1 MEYLDSLTDNQI
13 GILESFQNLSGE
25 DDLEKTIK
33 LLQRFNWDLEKTY
46 QYYVGGELNEEDIPA
61 AAAAA
66 ASSSRNNAN
75 RNPRRQRSSNNVN
88 NNDHPIGKLLELI
101 FSPVRVAL
109 SILKYIFNL
118 FPDSFKKLIESP
130 DARDVKSTCA
140 EKFIKYFETNYGEK
154 HPEFYRGTYKQALL
168 DIKDN
173 YQFLIVIINSPEH
186 DDTPE
191 FCRNVVASDAFI
203 NYVNEN
209 NFVVWGGSVND
220 TEGYKVNN
228 VFGATTYP
236 FVGLVGYQRK
246 RAIIAEKVEGL
257 CPVEE
262 VIEKINQKYQQ
273 LSVQL
278 QAERAEERERELS
291 RIIRQEQESAYEESL
306 RKDRERERK
315 EKEERERKQREEEL
329 ERQKQLEHERKVEEK
344 KLYKQKLAASLPPEP
359 NEDECETAQ
368 LSIRFPDGSR
378 VIRSFRADDKLQVVY
393 DFVES
398 KDLDP
403 IDILSEIV
411 LVNTFP
417 RKEYIDKDQ
426 TLEALGLCPSTSL
439 IVEEKYDD
447 DDDE

>member
-1 MEYLDSLTDNQI
+1 MEYLDSLTDNQKE
-13 GILESFQNLSGE
+13 ILESFQNLSGE

-33 LLQRFNWDLEKTY
+33 LLQRFNWDLEKAY
-46 QYYVGGELNEEDIPA
+46 QYYVGGDLNTNNSVG
-61 AAAAA
+61 
-66 ASSSRNNAN
+66 SSSSNLINNRENSTYEINAN
-75 RNPRRQRSSNNVN
+75 
-88 NNDHPIGKLLELI
+88 HPIGQFLQLL

-118 FPDSFKKLIESP
+118 FPNSVKKLIEGPESSRN
-130 DARDVKSTCA
+130 ARLTCA
-140 EKFIKYFETNYGEK
+140 EKFIQYYEENYGEK

-173 YQFLIVIINSPEH
+173 FQILIVIVNSPEH

-191 FCRNVVASDAFI
+191 FCRNVLGSDVFI
-203 NYVNEN
+203 NYVQNK
-209 NFVVWGGSVND
+209 NFVVWAGSVNEK
-220 TEGYKVNN
+220 EGYKVNN

-236 FVGLVGYQRK
+236 FIGLVVYQRR
-246 RAIIAEKVEGL
+246 RAIIAEKIEGL
-257 CPVEE
+257 QPVEE
-262 VIEKINQKYQQ
+262 VIQKIEQKYEQ

-278 QAERAEERERELS
+278 QAELAEQREREQS

-315 EKEERERKQREEEL
+315 ERLERERKQREEEL
-329 ERQKQLEHERKVEEK
+329 ARQRQMEYERKVEEK
-344 KLYKQKLAASLPPEP
+344 KRYKQRLAENIPPEP

-403 IDILSEIV
+403 LDILSEII

-417 RKEYIDKDQ
+417 RKEYLDKDQ
-426 TLEALGLCPSTSL
+426 TLEALGLCPSSSL
-439 IVEEKYDD
+439 IVEEKDD
-447 DDDE
+447 DDDSEDEE

>member
-1 MEYLDSLTDNQI
+1 MEYLDSLTNNQRE
-13 GILESFQNLSGE
+13 ILESFQNLSGE

-46 QYYVGGELNEEDIPA
+46 QYYVGGELSESDIP
-61 AAAAA
+61 AA
-66 ASSSRNNAN
+66 ASSSRNNSSN
-75 RNPRRQRSSNNVN
+75 RTRRQSNSTNVN
-88 NNDHPIGKLLELI
+88 YDHPLGRLFDFI

-109 SILKYIFNL
+109 SILKYIFQF
-118 FPDSFKKLIESP
+118 FPGPVRKLIEGG
-130 DARDVKSTCA
+130 DTREVKMTCA
-140 EKFIKYFETNYGEK
+140 EKFIQYFESNYGEK

-168 DIKDN
+168 DIKDH
-173 YQFLIVIINSPEH
+173 YQFLIVVLNSAEH
-186 DDTPE
+186 DDTPD
-191 FCRNVVASDAFI
+191 FCRNVLSSDAFI
-203 NYVNEN
+203 NYVREN

-220 TEGYKVNN
+220 SEGYKVNN

-236 FVGLVGYQRK
+236 FVGLVGYQRR

-262 VIEKINQKYQQ
+262 VIDKINRKYQEM
-273 LSVQL
+273 SVQL
-278 QAERAEERERELS
+278 QAEMAEEREREQS

-315 EKEERERKQREEEL
+315 EKLERERKQREEEL
-329 ERQKQLEHERKVEEK
+329 AKQKQLEYERKVEEK
-344 KLYKQKLAASLPPEP
+344 KLYKQKLADSLPPEP
-359 NEDECETAQ
+359 NDDECETAQ

-393 DFVES
+393 NFVES

-403 IDILSEIV
+403 LDILSEIV

-417 RKEYIDKDQ
+417 RKEYLDKEK
-426 TLEALGLCPSTSL
+426 TLEELGLCPNASL
-439 IVEEKYDD
+439 IVEEKDD
-447 DDDE
+447 DSEEE

>member
-1 MEYLDSLTDNQI
+1 MEYLDSLTDNQRE
-13 GILESFQNLSGE
+13 ILESFQNLSGE

-46 QYYVGGELNEEDIPA
+46 QYYVGGELSESEIPA
-61 AAAAA
+61 AAT
-66 ASSSRNNAN
+66 SSRNISTN
-75 RNPRRQRSSNNVN
+75 RNRRQSNSTNVN
-88 NNDHPIGKLLELI
+88 NNNHPLGRLFELI
-101 FSPVRVAL
+101 FSPVRLAL
-109 SILKYIFNL
+109 SILKYIFEL
-118 FPDSFKKLIESP
+118 FPGSVRKLIEGGDS
-130 DARDVKSTCA
+130 REVRMTCA
-140 EKFIKYFETNYGEK
+140 EKFIQYFESNYGEK

-168 DIKDN
+168 DIKDHH
-173 YQFLIVIINSPEH
+173 QFLIVILNSAEH
-186 DDTPE
+186 DDTPD
-191 FCRNVVASDAFI
+191 FCRNVLSSDTFI
-203 NYVNEN
+203 NYVKDN
-209 NFVVWGGSVND
+209 NFVVWGGSVNES
-220 TEGYKVNN
+220 EGHKVNN

-236 FVGLVGYQRK
+236 FVGLVGYQRR

-262 VIEKINQKYQQ
+262 VIDKINRKYQQ

-278 QAERAEERERELS
+278 QAELAEEREREQS

-315 EKEERERKQREEEL
+315 EKLERERKQREEEL
-329 ERQKQLEHERKVEEK
+329 AKQKQLEYERKVEEK
-344 KLYKQKLAASLPPEP
+344 RLYKQKLAASLPPEP

-398 KDLDP
+398 RDLDP
-403 IDILSEIV
+403 LDILSEIV

-417 RKEYIDKDQ
+417 RKEYLDKEQ

-439 IVEEKYDD
+439 IVEEKYDED
-447 DDDE
+447 SEDE

>member
-1 MEYLDSLTDNQI
+1 MEYLDSLTDNQREV
-13 GILESFQNLSGE
+13 LESFQNLSGE
-25 DDLEKTIK
+25 DDLEKTIR
-33 LLQRFNWDLEKTY
+33 LLRKFNWDLEKAY
-46 QYYVGGELNEEDIPA
+46 QYYVGGEISNNESIG
-61 AAAAA
+61 
-66 ASSSRNNAN
+66 SGNSRNNLIN
-75 RNPRRQRSSNNVN
+75 SNQNSSFEINTN
-88 NNDHPIGKLLELI
+88 HPLGQFFELL

-118 FPDSFKKLIESP
+118 FPNSVRKLIEGP
-130 DARDVKSTCA
+130 EAGGNARLTCA
-140 EKFIKYFETNYGEK
+140 ERFIQYYEDNYGDK

-173 YQFLIVIINSPEH
+173 YQILVVIVNSPEH

-191 FCRNVVASDAFI
+191 FCKNVLGSDVFI
-203 NYVNEN
+203 NYLQEK
-209 NFVVWGGSVND
+209 NFVVWAGSVNEK
-220 TEGYKVNN
+220 EGYKVNN

-236 FVGLVGYQRK
+236 FIGIVAYQRK
-246 RAIIAEKVEGL
+246 RAIIAEKIEGL
-257 CPVEE
+257 QPVEE
-262 VIEKINQKYQQ
+262 VIQKIEQKYEQ
-273 LSVQL
+273 LSAQL
-278 QAERAEERERELS
+278 QAELAEQREREQT

-315 EKEERERKQREEEL
+315 EKLERERKQREEEL
-329 ERQKQLEHERKVEEK
+329 ARQKQMEYERRVEEK
-344 KLYKQKLAASLPPEP
+344 KRYKQKLAESLPPEP

-403 IDILSEIV
+403 LDILSEIV

-417 RKEYIDKDQ
+417 RKEYLDKNA
-426 TLEALGLCPSTSL
+426 TLKELGIYPSTSL
-439 IVEEKYDD
+439 IVEELDEDD
-447 DDDE
+447 SEDEE